1 MATAPGV
8 VSELATVVT
17 AAVARSIFRMALPS
31 HSVTSAN
38 TGYVKL
44 QHMGAPTPAQVFA
57 AHGVQAAR
65 DDDPATLVVLA
76 GHGVQVVLL
85 PEP

>member
-1 MATAPGV
+1 MATPPGED
-8 VSELATVVT
+8 SELATVVT
-17 AAVARSIFRMALPS
+17 AAVARSILLMVFPA

-57 AHGVQAAR
+57 AHGVQA
-65 DDDPATLVVLA
+65 DDPATLVVLA
-76 GHGVQVVLL
+76 GHGVQVVEL

>member
-1 MATAPGV
+1 MV
-8 VSELATVVT
+8 
-17 AAVARSIFRMALPS
+17 LPN

>member
-1 MATAPGV
+1 
-8 VSELATVVT
+8 
-17 AAVARSIFRMALPS
+17 
-31 HSVTSAN
+31 
-38 TGYVKL
+38 
-44 QHMGAPTPAQVFA
+44 MGAPTPAQVFA

-76 GHGVQVVLL
+76 GHGVQVVLS